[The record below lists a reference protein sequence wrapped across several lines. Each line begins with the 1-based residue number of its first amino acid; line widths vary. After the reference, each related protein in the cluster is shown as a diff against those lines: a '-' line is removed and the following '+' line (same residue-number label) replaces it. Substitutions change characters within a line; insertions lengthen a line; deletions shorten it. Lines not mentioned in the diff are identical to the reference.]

1 MCYFA
6 YATSQM
12 IAAKRSLTE
21 KEKKKEKGSR
31 MLTREQDNNAK
42 AEHCNRRVTI
52 TIQQLPIVT
61 RVASNNR
68 GNNICGRFAF
78 FPPGLH
84 YSCYV
89 SRAFL
94 SRGLSSVLDT
104 IDAGISETTY
114 CSVQQKASE
123 YVHRNTKAGL
133 PRFAPRPLLTKPHNV
148 RRIWC
153 RLLFNMLFFSIRAAR
168 RAGIANMDMS
178 MRSRVIRF

>member
-1 MCYFA
+1 
-6 YATSQM
+6 M
-12 IAAKRSLTE
+12 IAERSRNIITCIYELRFTHVLFRVRYIANDCGKEIACGKRR
-21 KEKKKEKGSR
+21 KKKKEKGSR
-31 MLTREQDNNAK
+31 MLTRVQDNNAK

-148 RRIWC
+148 RRI
-153 RLLFNMLFFSIRAAR
+153 
-168 RAGIANMDMS
+168 
-178 MRSRVIRF
+178 